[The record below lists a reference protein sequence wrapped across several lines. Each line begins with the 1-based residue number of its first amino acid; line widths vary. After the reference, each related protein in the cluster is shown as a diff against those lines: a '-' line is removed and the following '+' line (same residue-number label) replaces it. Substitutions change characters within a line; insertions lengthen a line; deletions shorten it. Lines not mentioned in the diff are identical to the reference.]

1 MSGVSGRFENTVTTE
16 TRESH
21 LWREEILHHSSH
33 KHTDLFL
40 FRRNSLSEIT
50 EKIYRY
56 PDVLES

>member
-1 MSGVSGRFENTVTTE
+1 MDEFSGRFENTVTTE

-50 EKIYRY
+50 EKIYR
-56 PDVLES
+56 